1 VSHQTVRLA
10 RGKHETPDNGV
21 CVMELVSML
30 AHERFSDHPRCASPV
45 IADFLRTYND
55 LLTDRRRQDLVRYAT
70 RVAGTRRSDRT
81 ERMRDLECGRWT
93 AAVVAGSG
101 WLWRRRFRAALR
113 SMPVPETAGM
123 AAARIAAATVAR
135 SGDRAHRSALA
146 LVDRLIELDAGR
158 GRERLALPKVR
169 PLAGQPA

>member
-1 VSHQTVRLA
+1 
-10 RGKHETPDNGV
+10 
-21 CVMELVSML
+21 
-30 AHERFSDHPRCASPV
+30 
-45 IADFLRTYND
+45 
-55 LLTDRRRQDLVRYAT
+55 
-70 RVAGTRRSDRT
+70 
-81 ERMRDLECGRWT
+81 
-93 AAVVAGSG
+93 
-101 WLWRRRFRAALR
+101 
-113 SMPVPETAGM
+113 M